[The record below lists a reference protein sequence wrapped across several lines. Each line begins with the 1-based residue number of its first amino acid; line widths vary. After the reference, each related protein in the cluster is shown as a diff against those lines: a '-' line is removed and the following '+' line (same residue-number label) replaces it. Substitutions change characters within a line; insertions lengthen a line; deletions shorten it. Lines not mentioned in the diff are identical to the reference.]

1 MALQD
6 YTKATIL
13 VNGVVLI
20 EATSISVDHKLGNQP
35 INTIE
40 KGFAGISPGS
50 SSIEV
55 KIQSAVPRVGTDIDF
70 TGLARARTLLDVV
83 LFARAKKVKT
93 KGYIMDVSESYGADK
108 AAEISC
114 TLMCAPPDE
123 STL

>member
-20 EATSISVDHKLGNQP
+20 EATSISVDHKLGTQP

>member
-13 VNGVVLI
+13 LNGVVLI

-40 KGFAGISPGS
+40 KGFAGVSPGS
-50 SSIEV
+50 SSVEI
-55 KIQSAVPRVGTDIDF
+55 KIQSAVPRVGTDVDF
-70 TGLARARTLLDVV
+70 TGIAQARTLCDVV
-83 LFARAKKVKT
+83 LFARAKKGKT

-108 AAEISC
+108 PAEISC
-114 TLMCAPPDE
+114 TLMCSPIEE